1 MVTLNDG
8 LFESAVECS
17 ENLGGGH
24 FKVRLRFPETAVTP
38 KPGQFVLLKMPPSRW
53 PGLDP
58 LLFRP
63 FSVYSYRPGY
73 IEVFYKVVGRFTRG
87 LASLGPG
94 EPVLLVGPLGNGF
107 PPDLNRSGDL
117 LILVAGGTGVA
128 PLHFFAQSLVEGIVS
143 GQDRSGRPVGQ
154 PLALLGGSSSAGIAA
169 AAGDLRRLGVSVSVA
184 TEDGSLGL
192 KGTVLDLLEECA
204 EDLAKMANRASR
216 PAARTEAE
224 DGPARAAILAAGPP
238 AVLTGASRVGQ
249 RFGWPVYVSMEQR
262 MGCGV
267 GVCRGC
273 VVRRREER
281 CNPGES
287 RFVSVCSDG
296 PVFSAEEVALEE
308 GIPGP
313 GARR

>member
-8 LFESAVECS
+8 LFESAVERN
-17 ENLGGGH
+17 EDLGGGH
-24 FKVRLRFPETAVTP
+24 FKVRLRFPETAVPP

-53 PGLDP
+53 PGADP

-73 IEVFYKVVGRFTRG
+73 VEVFYKVVGRFTRG

-94 EPVLLVGPLGNGF
+94 DPVLLVGPLGNGF
-107 PPDLNRSGDL
+107 PPDLSRSGDF

-128 PLHFFAQSLVEGIVS
+128 PLHFFAQSLMEGTVS
-143 GQDRSGRPVGQ
+143 GEGRGGRAVGQ
-154 PLALLGGSSSAGIAA
+154 PVALLGGFSSAGIAA
-169 AAGDLRRLGVSVSVA
+169 AAGDLRQLGVSVIVA

-204 EDLAKMANRASR
+204 EELGKTANRASR
-216 PAARTEAE
+216 SAAGMEAG
-224 DGPARAAILAAGPP
+224 DPPVRAVVLAAGPP
-238 AVLTGASRVGQ
+238 AVIRGAARVGQ
-249 RFGWPVYVSMEQR
+249 RFGWPVYVSVEQR

-281 CNPGES
+281 CNPGEP

-296 PVFSAEEVALEE
+296 PVFSADEVALEE
-308 GIPGP
+308 EIPGP